1 MYICMCFPFLTSLF
15 NLSAIW
21 YILAKFDV
29 YCVPLEDGPV
39 TLWTAQHLCHL
50 NTLLRHNVCKHMV
63 LQITDKC
70 YKYIPE
76 RALNVNGTTIIWGRT
91 ILANWPDIVPHDNRE
106 KTCLMIDTA
115 IPNDSNINTKGTEK
129 LSKYKNLEIRVSRMW
144 KVRTK
149 LCQL

>member
-1 MYICMCFPFLTSLF
+1 
-15 NLSAIW
+15 
-21 YILAKFDV
+21 
-29 YCVPLEDGPV
+29 
-39 TLWTAQHLCHL
+39 
-50 NTLLRHNVCKHMV
+50 MV

-76 RALNVNGTTIIWGRT
+76 SVLNINGTTIICGQT
-91 ILANWPDIVPHDNRE
+91 ILANRPDIVLHDNRE

-115 IPNDSNINTKGTEK
+115 IPNDSNVNIKDTEK
-129 LSKYKNLEIRVSRMW
+129 LSKYKNLEIKVSRMW